1 MISDG
6 ATFEAVRNGRA
17 LGDQEPITS
26 EQLWDYVAKKMAH
39 KPYKALGMD
48 LPHRKRKARDKRV
61 RELIE
66 IGRKMEQARI
76 QGRDV
81 GRENLMAIRGR
92 QIDAAHGDVISRLD
106 AELKKILDKAPK
118 VMSRKELDLRQNYA
132 QIATTT
138 VTSQSPRPLS

>member
-1 MISDG
+1 
-6 ATFEAVRNGRA
+6 
-17 LGDQEPITS
+17 
-26 EQLWDYVAKKMAH
+26 
-39 KPYKALGMD
+39 
-48 LPHRKRKARDKRV
+48 
-61 RELIE
+61 
-66 IGRKMEQARI
+66 MEQARI

-81 GRENLMAIRGR
+81 GRENLMAFRGR